1 MRTSCFS
8 IILFAITAIAAS
20 ACTMN
25 SIGVSGA
32 KLTIGGSGF
41 SSTPL
46 SLTLNGKAVSIA
58 SSSSTKIVGTLSA
71 VPSAGSYRVGLTCD
85 TASTSG
91 YVTIPA
97 PNVVETFALF
107 NQTLAINSTTLFTPS
122 TTGLYRITLYIR
134 ETATTLSEYSLD
146 LTWNDLQG
154 SQRFQVSAGD
164 TLGEEASAQQP
175 ARFVAGQPVSYNVG
189 ITAGIGTPPQ
199 YEFVIAIEQLTSE

>member
-1 MRTSCFS
+1 MRTSCFV
-8 IILFAITAIAAS
+8 IILYGVTAIAAS
-20 ACTMN
+20 ACTIN
-25 SIGVSGA
+25 SVSVSGT

-46 SLTLNGKAVSIA
+46 SLTFNGKTVSIA

-71 VPSAGSYRVGLTCD
+71 VPSAGAYRVGLTCD
-85 TASTSG
+85 TASTSS

-107 NQTLAINSTTLFTPS
+107 NQTAGINSTKLFTPS

-134 ETATTLSEYSLD
+134 ETATSLSEYTLA

-154 SQRFQVSAGD
+154 SQQFQATMGD
-164 TLGEEASAQQP
+164 TLGEEAFAQQP
-175 ARFVAGQPVSYNVG
+175 ARFVAGNPVSYDVG
-189 ITAGIGTPPQ
+189 VTGGLGTPPE